1 MRTFYNTIAP
11 EITVLSKQEI
21 VDMISNTFKTEVV
34 SDEDNFVTLK
44 SEWIFLKDTE
54 ENVPSVES
62 RGPRQ
67 IFFYVYLPTDKYDQ
81 FAIIIRNGRRFQNTE
96 KFKNDFKQHL
106 KSLNQNIEIEETS

>member
-62 RGPRQ
+62 RGFQR
-67 IFFYVYLPTDKYDQ
+67 K
-81 FAIIIRNGRRFQNTE
+81 IR
-96 KFKNDFKQHL
+96 KNNSDRYFC
-106 KSLNQNIEIEETS
+106 KSLIKN